1 MSLVKYIPV
10 FGADKKN
17 DEHMST
23 YRVRRVK
30 IGKTPQLD
38 ELAQE
43 CGRLYSQVVVSFWR
57 TVRHKGIWLRASHLM
72 RWHTS
77 PHLHAHTADACV
89 QAFFAGLKSWRK
101 RKKAGDPDV
110 KPPHKRKRYFRI
122 EYKRSAM
129 QLEDGML
136 RLSNGKG
143 NAPLV
148 LAWPW
153 ALPKTVVIHWTGT
166 QYEAIATY
174 EEDMRAHASGAN
186 VAGID
191 LGEVH
196 MAAAYDGTETHI
208 LNGRLLRSK
217 VQYRNKLQATLNSR
231 IDGRMKKGSKRRKR
245 VIRSKKKQLKKIEHQ
260 IREIEHKQTTHLITT
275 LFARGVRTLVIGD
288 VRDIRQQTDVGSKNN
303 QKIHQWSHGRVR
315 FLLTYKAEQV
325 GISVVLQEEAHTSRT
340 CPRCGH
346 RRKSSPRGRVFRCT
360 NKRCR
365 FTWHRDGV
373 GAINI
378 RYKYRGDFGLP
389 HVVGVMAPPS
399 GLLFMPHAAVARA
412 EREAVGL

>member
-1 MSLVKYIPV
+1 M
-10 FGADKKN
+10 G
-17 DEHMST
+17 E
-23 YRVRRVK
+23 YRVHRVK

-38 ELAQE
+38 ALAQE

-57 TVRHKGIWLRASHLM
+57 TVRHQGIWLKPSHLM

-77 PHLHAHTADACV
+77 TKLHAHTADACI
-89 QAFFAGLKSWRK
+89 QAFFASLKSWRE

-129 QLEDGML
+129 ARKSGML

-148 LAWPW
+148 LPWPW
-153 ALPKTVVIHWTGT
+153 ELPNTLIIHWTGT

-174 EEDMRAHASGAN
+174 VAGIQAQPQGEK

-196 MAAAYDGTETHI
+196 MAAAHDGTETHI

-231 IDGRMKKGSKRRKR
+231 IDGKMKKGSKRRKR
-245 VIRSKKKQLKKIEHQ
+245 VIHSKKKQLKKIEHQ
-260 IREIEHKQTTHLITT
+260 IREIEHKQTSRLITT
-275 LFARGVRTLVIGD
+275 LYEAGVRMLVIGD
-288 VRDIRQQTDVGSKNN
+288 VRAIRQRTDVGSKNN

-325 GISVVLQEEAHTSRT
+325 GLEVVLQEEAHTSRT

-346 RRKSSPRGRVFRCT
+346 RRKSKVQGRVFRCT
-360 NKRCR
+360 NKRCK
-365 FTWHRDGV
+365 FAWHRDGV
-373 GAINI
+373 GAVNI
-378 RYKYRGDFGLP
+378 RSKYRGEFGVP

-399 GLLFMPHAAVARA
+399 GLRFMPQAAVARV